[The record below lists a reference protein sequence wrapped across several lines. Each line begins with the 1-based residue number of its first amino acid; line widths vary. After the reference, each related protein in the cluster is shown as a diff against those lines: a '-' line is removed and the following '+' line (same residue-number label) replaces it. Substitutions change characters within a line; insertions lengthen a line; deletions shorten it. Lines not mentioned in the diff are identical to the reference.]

1 MKARLLF
8 FLKYFI
14 FWLSIFL
21 FFKLTF
27 ILYHIQKFEGLSAA
41 EFFGIFAHGF
51 KHDLSVTS
59 YLLVIPTLL
68 LILLSLFKKKIF
80 LTIINIY
87 TLIFFIVVT
96 TLLIIDHELY
106 NYWGFR
112 LDNSFLQ
119 YISTPKEMLASL
131 NPVNYV
137 LLVILIVVLYFLGYR
152 IYYKRWV
159 TRGSDKMF
167 YGLWVSAPV
176 FLLIIPF
183 LFLFIRGGLSTGT
196 LNTGSVYF
204 HKDLMVNHS
213 AINPVWNFIYA
224 ITKISKLNYSV
235 DFFDL
240 EKETEILGKFDYPES
255 DNVKVLSSSDPNII
269 LIILESFGGSIVKE
283 ISGPEGISPNISKYI
298 HEGVFFNN
306 IYASGTLSDRG
317 LAAILSGYPALPV
330 ACVISFE
337 NKTQNLPGISKS
349 LEKYNYES
357 RFLYG
362 GDIDFAHIR
371 GYLINIRFDQII
383 DHKDFPKSAYYSK
396 WGVPDHLVFDRLLE
410 ESNKAVPP
418 FFHTCFTLSS
428 HEPFEVPMETVIE
441 GNSRQEKY
449 YNSVYYTDKSLGEFI
464 EKAKKQDWWDNTLVI
479 LVADH
484 GARSGTNNHYD
495 RERFQIPM
503 IWLGGALQVKD
514 TIITTYGSQT
524 DISTTLLKQMG
535 INTEEYLFGNDLF
548 NSNATSYAY
557 YTSHNGFGIVNDSL
571 FLFYDLNNNSYLEE
585 TGVKYDYEYDLGKAY
600 LQNLL
605 RDFAGR

>member
-8 FLKYFI
+8 FLRYFI
-14 FWLSIFL
+14 FWLTIFL
-21 FFKLTF
+21 LFKLTF
-27 ILYHIQKFEGLSAA
+27 ILYHIQKFESLSAG
-41 EFFGIFAHGF
+41 EFFGIFMHGF
-51 KHDLSVTS
+51 KHDLSVAS

-80 LTIINIY
+80 LAIINIY
-87 TLIFFIVVT
+87 TLLFFIVVT
-96 TLLIIDHELY
+96 TLLVIDHELY

-112 LDNSFLQ
+112 LDDSFLQ

-131 NPVNYV
+131 KPVSY
-137 LLVILIVVLYFLGYR
+137 LFLVILIAVLYFLGYR

-159 TRGSDKMF
+159 TKGADSLF
-167 YGLWVSAPV
+167 YGSWVSAPV

-204 HKDLMVNHS
+204 HKDLIVNHS
-213 AINPVWNFIYA
+213 AINPAWNLIYS
-224 ITKISKLNYSV
+224 ITKMSKLNYSV
-235 DFFDL
+235 DFFDI
-240 EKETEILGKFDYPES
+240 EKEKEILKKFDYPDS
-255 DNVKVLSSSDPNII
+255 DNVKVLSSPDPNII
-269 LIILESFGGSIVKE
+269 IIILESFGGSVVKE
-283 ISGPEGISPNISKYI
+283 ISGPEGVSPNFSKFI
-298 HEGVFFNN
+298 REGIFFNN

-317 LAAILSGYPALPV
+317 IAAILSGYPALPV
-330 ACVISFE
+330 TSVISFE

-349 LEKYNYES
+349 LEAHNYES
-357 RFLYG
+357 LFLYG

-371 GYLINIRFDQII
+371 GYLVNTRFSRII
-383 DHKDFPKSAYYSK
+383 DHKGFPKAAYYSK
-396 WGVPDHLVFDRLLE
+396 WGVPDHVVFDRLLE
-410 ESNKAVPP
+410 ESNKATQP
-418 FFHTCFTLSS
+418 FFHTYFTLSS

-464 EKAKKQDWWDNTLVI
+464 GKAKQQDWWDNTLVI

-484 GARSGTNNHYD
+484 GARSGTQNHYD
-495 RERFQIPM
+495 RKRFQIPM

-514 TIITTYGSQT
+514 TVITTYGSQT
-524 DISTTLLKQMG
+524 DISTTLLKQLG
-535 INTEEYLFGNDLF
+535 ISTDDYLFGNDLF
-548 NSNATSYAY
+548 NSEATSYAY
-557 YTSHNGFGIVNDSL
+557 YTSHNGFGIVNDTLS
-571 FLFYDLNNNSYLEE
+571 LFYDLNNNSYTGEE
-585 TGVKYDYEYDLGKAY
+585 GVRYDFEYDLGKAY